1 MSIIPK
7 IPKKNK
13 IIGRIPSR
21 IPKGFIPFIKFFIFF
36 LYIIISESTKL
47 PKKSNVSNRNQ
58 IGSEQMKK
66 AR

>member
-21 IPKGFIPFIKFFIFF
+21 IPKGFIPFIKF
-36 LYIIISESTKL
+36 LYFSIHYNFRKY
-47 PKKSNVSNRNQ
+47 
-58 IGSEQMKK
+58 
-66 AR
+66 